1 MLIFCF
7 VNVFRINLF
16 RGELSCRGYCNGKV
30 GKSRGIANNHGRM
43 IYECR
48 ENLPTDLLAR
58 QVTGNRRCEYFSPCQ
73 FRDSKT
79 PRRSQIYYNPRRK

>member
-1 MLIFCF
+1 MFCF
-7 VNVFRINLF
+7 VKVFRINLF

-30 GKSRGIANNHGRM
+30 GRSRGIANNHGRM

-58 QVTGNRRCEYFSPCQ
+58 QVTGNRRCEYFFPVSISRLENAATKPDILQ
-73 FRDSKT
+73 
-79 PRRSQIYYNPRRK
+79 SQT